1 MEDYYQ
7 TLELT
12 PQATDEEIEVAY
24 RSLSKEYHP
33 DKLPPGTPEKAAKY
47 IEEKFRYI
55 NEAYLVLSDPEK
67 RRVYDLRDRS
77 ENKPQLGSES
87 VSYFDPERLQAVA
100 QRLDTLEQTI
110 EQEYQANIGEI
121 DRSVKSQLEILG
133 YKEDAIQGET
143 LLTKLWLSALFTFLA
158 AGGWWLMTVGNSF
171 LWWIGLVW
179 GLTML
184 VMVVST
190 IILPTLNQASE
201 QKLRPIR
208 EKAEADKLNATKDR
222 DRQLATIEQHQ
233 EERIEFFRSMPSET
247 ITEQYISVL
256 SDEDLFYL
264 LQGIQKRTDSENL
277 NENLANAA
285 KIAAGVGLLAA
296 LFGLGLP

>member
-1 MEDYYQ
+1 
-7 TLELT
+7 
-12 PQATDEEIEVAY
+12 
-24 RSLSKEYHP
+24 
-33 DKLPPGTPEKAAKY
+33 
-47 IEEKFRYI
+47 
-55 NEAYLVLSDPEK
+55 
-67 RRVYDLRDRS
+67 
-77 ENKPQLGSES
+77 
-87 VSYFDPERLQAVA
+87 LQVVA

-133 YKEDAIQGET
+133 YKENAIQGET
-143 LLTKLWLSALFTFLA
+143 ILTKLWLSALFTFLA

-179 GLTML
+179 GLIML

-222 DRQLATIEQHQ
+222 DRQLATI
-233 EERIEFFRSMPSET
+233 
-247 ITEQYISVL
+247 
-256 SDEDLFYL
+256 
-264 LQGIQKRTDSENL
+264 KRTKKS
-277 NENLANAA
+277 
-285 KIAAGVGLLAA
+285 GLSSFDRCQAR
-296 LFGLGLP
+296 